1 MSCEIKN
8 GKHIKLTRGDSMYLS
23 YFLNYKDGTPY
34 EYHEGDTARF
44 AMKENIKDP
53 TEEPKLL
60 IPMTINPED
69 NSVNLYMRPEDSKP
83 FEFNK
88 TFDYDIE
95 LTYLNPRTGNV
106 DIDTF
111 VTKATIRFT
120 PEVV

>member
-44 AMKENIKDP
+44 AMKKDIKDP
-53 TEEPKLL
+53 DEEPKLI
-60 IPMTINPED
+60 IPMTINSED
-69 NSVNLYMRPEDSKP
+69 NSVNLYMAPEQSKP
-83 FEFNK
+83 FDFNS

-95 LTYLNPRTGNV
+95 LNYLNPRTGHMDV
-106 DIDTF
+106 DTF
-111 VTKATIRFT
+111 VTEATIKFT